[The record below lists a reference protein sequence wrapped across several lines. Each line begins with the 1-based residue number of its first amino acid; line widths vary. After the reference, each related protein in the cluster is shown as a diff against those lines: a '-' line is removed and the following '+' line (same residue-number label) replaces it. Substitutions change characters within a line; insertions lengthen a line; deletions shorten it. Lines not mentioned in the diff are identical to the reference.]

1 MLKRIFHY
9 DNPVF
14 QAINTIGEIIILN
27 FLWMICSLPI
37 VTIGASTTALVY
49 SCIKLHHHDGYPWSN
64 FFHSFKENFKQ
75 ATVLF
80 LIFLA
85 AGVLLVTDL
94 ILGNQANNS
103 FGTFMKIAACVIGIP
118 YFITLLYVFGVQSRF
133 VNSVKDTIRYAFFVA
148 LRNYKT
154 TIQLALIVILLV
166 WANTTV
172 ALVNYLTIMFG
183 AGFLAYFFA
192 GYYNKVFEQYL
203 PKEETDELESAEAET
218 EE

>member
-1 MLKRIFHY
+1 MNY
-9 DNPVF
+9 
-14 QAINTIGEIIILN
+14 
-27 FLWMICSLPI
+27 
-37 VTIGASTTALVY
+37 
-49 SCIKLHHHDGYPWSN
+49 
-64 FFHSFKENFKQ
+64 
-75 ATVLF
+75 
-80 LIFLA
+80 
-85 AGVLLVTDL
+85 
-94 ILGNQANNS
+94 
-103 FGTFMKIAACVIGIP
+103 
-118 YFITLLYVFGVQSRF
+118 
-133 VNSVKDTIRYAFFVA
+133 VKDTIRYAFFVA